1 MDLILV
7 KVVLVVKVQHVTK
20 VLKQKLHVIVKMNV
34 FGKMIRV
41 DIVMKKIHPVIQ
53 KNKLVMLIVAMHIK
67 TKVLVMVKVNVF
79 GTLQNP
85 NVINQMQLVIF
96 LNYIKISFLLNL

>member
-1 MDLILV
+1 
-7 KVVLVVKVQHVTK
+7 
-20 VLKQKLHVIVKMNV
+20 
-34 FGKMIRV
+34 
-41 DIVMKKIHPVIQ
+41 MKKIHPVIQ

-85 NVINQMQLVIF
+85 NVINQMQLVVKMV
-96 LNYIKISFLLNL
+96 LVVTRQKITNFRIGI

>member
-1 MDLILV
+1 
-7 KVVLVVKVQHVTK
+7 
-20 VLKQKLHVIVKMNV
+20 MNV

-85 NVINQMQLVIF
+85 NVINQMQLVVKMV
-96 LNYIKISFLLNL
+96 LVVTRQKITNFRIGI